1 LPTSVLMPWGVFKV
15 ESEAWMAIVDV
26 QRRDLNATSLQQR
39 RDARRCQTGKGGA
52 SSVTLAWFT
61 PPAPIVRQ

>member
-1 LPTSVLMPWGVFKV
+1 
-15 ESEAWMAIVDV
+15 MAIVDV
-26 QRRDLNATSLQQR
+26 QRRDLHATSLSN
-39 RDARRCQTGKGGA
+39 AGMLEVPNGKGGA